1 MAKKD
6 KHTKYLRSSNFPVGQ
21 LGFEEAT
28 DDDVGDNKQVN
39 PSENVV
45 EPSWLL
51 NSYGQDS
58 YYNQHQFNQSLHG
71 HM

>member
-45 EPSWLL
+45 EPS
-51 NSYGQDS
+51 
-58 YYNQHQFNQSLHG
+58 
-71 HM
+71 